1 MDTGV
6 LEFFQ
11 GCELWANKARESEFQ
26 KNPVGLMMT
35 KPSPW
40 TFLAKF
46 VQISCQNSAEVR
58 TTQRARLLVST
69 WVVGAC
75 DAQSSLSSLGHVDP
89 LLLLHS
95 SGQVL
100 WFTLEKSCNPLVC
113 TSPSPLTK
121 FVNSRGSG
129 LPGGCPSPHLSWAL
143 ALILSQE
150 TCLSSPQSDS
160 GWLHAGF
167 HFHVFSSNTFF

>member
-1 MDTGV
+1 MFWNSFKDVNYEPIRQENQNSRRTQWDWWWPS
-6 LEFFQ
+6 L
-11 GCELWANKARESEFQ
+11 LH
-26 KNPVGLMMT
+26 GLC
-35 KPSPW
+35 
-40 TFLAKF
+40 LAKF
-46 VQISCQNSAEVR
+46 AQISCQNSAEVR
-58 TTQRARLLVST
+58 TTQRAQLLVST

-75 DAQSSLSSLGHVDP
+75 NAQSSLSSLGHVDP
-89 LLLLHS
+89 LLLLCS
-95 SGQVL
+95 SGQAL
-100 WFTLEKSCNPLVC
+100 WFTLEKSCNPLVR
-113 TSPSPLTK
+113 TSPSPLIK

-167 HFHVFSSNTFF
+167 LFHVFSSNTFF